1 MKFSWAEGDFFKITY
16 ILFEYIEHSFFSFPW
31 QIVSRALIIQN
42 GVEVLCLVLK
52 YFSRSWRLLT
62 WVLTFTIKRF
72 GERGFEDSFFLS
84 PFRNAF
90 DKLPCDFSRGSSGAW
105 TNLHLKLSSHSTIS
119 VAWVHRHS
127 ISIHRKSTP
136 TFKFSSARSGC
147 NGGYYLKGSRK
158 RNSPIFQWQYKKY
171 IYLNKGQT
179 ILIKTAFLVSK
190 KTI

>member
-84 PFRNAF
+84 PFRKAF

-147 NGGYYLKGSRK
+147 YDGGYYLKGSRK
-158 RNSPIFQWQYKKY
+158 RKSPIFQWQYKNIY
-171 IYLNKGQT
+171 IYLNKAHT
-179 ILIKTAFLVSK
+179 IFNKTAFLV
-190 KTI
+190 